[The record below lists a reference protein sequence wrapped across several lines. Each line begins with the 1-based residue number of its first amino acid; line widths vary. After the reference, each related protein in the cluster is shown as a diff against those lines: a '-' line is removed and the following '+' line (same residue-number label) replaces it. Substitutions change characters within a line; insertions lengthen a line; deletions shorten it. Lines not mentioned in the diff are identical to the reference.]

1 MTGTSI
7 PEPPEPLGESGRTF
21 WEDVHRDYDGFSPT
35 DLRLIASA
43 AACLD
48 RVAAMEAEQATLPL
62 VAVGSMKQPVAAPLL
77 AEIRQYRALFLSLCR
92 QLALEGEEEAA
103 PTRRGW
109 NARAAAHARWGT
121 RGAGLTH
128 GG

>member
-1 MTGTSI
+1 MASRDAPT
-7 PEPPEPLGESGRTF
+7 PPEPLGEAGMAF
-21 WEDVHRDYDGFSPT
+21 WRDVHADYEGFTPT

-48 RVAAMEAEQATLPL
+48 RVAAMEAEQAGLSL

-92 QLALEGEEEAA
+92 QLALETDDDQPA
-103 PTRRGW
+103 TRRGW
-109 NARAAAHARWGT
+109 NARQAAAARWSG
-121 RGAGLTH
+121 RGAHL
-128 GG
+128 GGA